1 MGMRFRASVAVAL
14 VVMASGCGSEG
25 PNVDEAFAQL
35 MQRPDIEQAVATY
48 EEMSAKV
55 RERLTTE
62 LGRTW
67 DKTSEGSAS
76 GCGSEFPDLSGDVDI
91 RHLPRWS
98 SKGNLPD
105 DQWPRA
111 EAIVGE
117 IAEGYGFGR
126 QPAVIVNRP
135 SDHEVV
141 YKKPDGAQISFGT
154 AVNTPLD
161 VRTGCHLK
169 AEVRQRGTPS
179 RKS

>member
-1 MGMRFRASVAVAL
+1 MGLRASAVAVA
-14 VVMASGCGSEG
+14 VAVMMSGCGSGGSSVE
-25 PNVDEAFAQL
+25 ESFAQL
-35 MQRPDIEQAVATY
+35 MQRPDIEQAVVTY
-48 EEMSAKV
+48 EEMSTKV
-55 RERLTTE
+55 RERLTSE

-67 DKTSEGSAS
+67 EQTSEGSAS
-76 GCGSEFPDLSGDVDI
+76 GCGGEFPDLSGDVDI

-117 IAEGYGFGR
+117 IAEGHGFDK
-126 QPAVIVNRP
+126 QPAIIVNRP
-135 SDHEVV
+135 NDHEVV

-154 AVNTPLD
+154 ATNTPLD

-169 AEVRQRGTPS
+169 AQAHKRGMPS

>member
-1 MGMRFRASVAVAL
+1 MEES
-14 VVMASGCGSEG
+14 
-25 PNVDEAFAQL
+25 FAQL

-48 EEMSAKV
+48 EEMSTKV
-55 RERLTTE
+55 RERLTSE

-67 DKTSEGSAS
+67 EQTSEGSAS
-76 GCGSEFPDLSGDVDI
+76 GCGSEFADLGGDVDI

-117 IAEGYGFGR
+117 IAEGYGFDK
-126 QPAVIVNRP
+126 QPAIIVNRP

-154 AVNTPLD
+154 ATNTPLD

-169 AEVRQRGTPS
+169 AQVHKRGTPS